1 MSISPELAILSTERD
16 GDAVLEVEG
25 EIDMSSAPALDA
37 VMASLDEQQP
47 RLVVDLRKVGFIDS
61 TGLCILL
68 RAHRRLE
75 EEGRRLVLADP
86 SPAVRRL
93 LDITGLSDVV
103 DVRCDRSGHQRP
115 ERLVGAAGEGA

>member
-1 MSISPELAILSTERD
+1 MSTSAELAILSTERD
-16 GDAVLEVEG
+16 GDAVLEVAG
-25 EIDMSSAPALDA
+25 EIDASSAPALDA

-47 RLVVDLRKVGFIDS
+47 RLVIDLRKVSFIDS
-61 TGLCILL
+61 TGLCTLL
-68 RAHRRLE
+68 RAHRRLDE
-75 EEGRRLVLADP
+75 QGRRLVLADP

-103 DVRCDRSGHQRP
+103 DIRCDRGGHQRA